1 MNDSYF
7 GKIDSEGRIDLPE
20 EAKRKFGLTGPD
32 EIYFEIGENGLLLHR
47 PVNRLAKIYVEPTT
61 YCNLDCATCIRRE
74 WDEPNRMMTEE
85 VFEALVEGAR
95 AAAADE
101 GGSSPPMIFF
111 GGFGEPLSH
120 PKIFDWIRRAKDIGC
135 RVEAITNGTL
145 LDDETCRRIVDSGL
159 DFLWVSIDGA
169 TPESYAD
176 VRLGAELPS
185 ILENLKRLR
194 SVRYETGSRAPQLGI
209 SFVAMKRNIADL
221 PTVLDWRFSL
231 GIRKMVVT
239 NVLPYSEEMKDEVLY
254 RKKVWEWE
262 NKSRPVEF
270 TRIDGTPETGDVLKK
285 LLSRFEFTD
294 LANVEFRGPHDT
306 CPFVERGSVSVR
318 VDGKV
323 SPCLALIRGSKSYL
337 ADTERCTEPYFVG
350 DVTERPLLEIWND
363 EEYRN
368 LRKQLME
375 FDFSPCSTCNSC
387 ELAEANE
394 EDCFGS
400 DHPACGGCLWA
411 QGFIRCP

>member
-1 MNDSYF
+1 MRHADF
-7 GKIDSEGRIDLPE
+7 GRIDGEGRIVLPE
-20 EAKRKFGLTGPD
+20 EAKRKFGLDGPD
-32 EIYFEIGENGLLLHR
+32 DIYFEIGENGLLLHR

-61 YCNLDCATCIRRE
+61 YCNLDCATCIRRDWE
-74 WDEPNRMMTEE
+74 EPNRMMPEE
-85 VFEALVEGAR
+85 VFDAVLEGAR
-95 AAAADE
+95 SCST
-101 GGSSPPMIFF
+101 GPPAIFF

-120 PKIFDWIRRAKDIGC
+120 PKIFEWIRRAKQESC

-145 LDDETCRRIVDSGL
+145 LDTETCGRIVDSGL

-169 TPESYAD
+169 TEESYAD

-185 ILENLKRLR
+185 VLANLKRLR
-194 SVRYETGSRAPQLGI
+194 SVRYETGSRTPGLGI
-209 SFVAMKRNIADL
+209 SFVAMRRNIADL
-221 PTVLDWRFSL
+221 PAVLDWRFTL
-231 GIRKMVVT
+231 GIRKTVVT
-239 NVLPYSEEMKDEVLY
+239 NVLPYSEEMKDEILY

-262 NKSRPVEF
+262 TRSRPVEF
-270 TRIDGTPETGDVLKK
+270 TRMDGTPETRDVLGK
-285 LLSRFEFTD
+285 LLTRFEFTD
-294 LANVEFRGPHDT
+294 LANVEFRSPHDT

-337 ADTERCTEPYFVG
+337 AETERCTDPYFVG
-350 DVTERPLLEIWND
+350 DVKTSKLLEIWND
-363 EEYRN
+363 EEYRD

-387 ELAEANE
+387 ELAEGND

-400 DHPACGGCLWA
+400 EHPACGGCLWA